1 MYSKLGRKITN
12 EEFDI
17 KIKDSGFIRISDY
30 INSKTTILFKCKICG
45 KIFKKKPKEFN
56 RLSCK
61 CTKHKNIYLSLLK
74 DKNIELLDDYVNART
89 KVNHKCLKC
98 GLIFLTTPK
107 SIQSSKIGCPSCSG
121 KKFTMEKYK
130 SLLPNDIVV
139 ESEIYEGCLK
149 KLKHRCLKC
158 GNIWNT
164 KPNHIIHLGCG
175 CPKCAFSKGE
185 KEIANILNDLNIENI
200 TQYTVNIENINYRFD
215 FYIPKFNLYIEY
227 DGIQHFKS
235 VEYFGGEKAY
245 DKILKNDS
253 LKNEWIEKNGDILRI
268 SYLDKDIKFTLS
280 EYLYIHYGIKE
291 IQTI

>member
-17 KIKDSGFIRISDY
+17 RIKDSGFIRISDY

-56 RLSCK
+56 KLTCK
-61 CTKHKNIYLSLLK
+61 CIKHKNNYLTLLK
-74 DKNIELLDDYVNART
+74 EKNIKLLDDYINAKT
-89 KVNHKCLKC
+89 KVNHKCLTC
-98 GLIFLTTPK
+98 SLTFSTTPK

-121 KKFTMEKYK
+121 RKFSIEKYK

-139 ESEIYEGCLK
+139 VESEIYESTNK
-149 KLKHRCLKC
+149 KLKHKCLKC
-158 GNIWNT
+158 GNIWST
-164 KPNHIIHLGCG
+164 KPNRILYNGCG

-185 KEIANILNDLNIENI
+185 KEITNILNELNIEHI

-235 VEYFGGEKAY
+235 VDYFGGKKAY
-245 DKILKNDS
+245 DKILKND
-253 LKNEWIEKNGDILRI
+253 LIKNKWIEKNGDILRI
-268 SYLDKDIKFTLS
+268 
-280 EYLYIHYGIKE
+280 
-291 IQTI
+291 